1 MIAAYILSCL
11 LLVLAFQG
19 LHVWPRTKAMT
30 RELRGAFAVMTDKAL
45 SDDHKEAALR
55 RRSIE
60 VLGLT
65 VRLTLV
71 LIATFAA
78 AALPVVLA
86 QWAGW
91 LTWQDF
97 LVFSIQPLVVV
108 ATVAALALWPLLQSR
123 LARS

>member
-1 MIAAYILSCL
+1 MIAAYVLSCV
-11 LLVLAFQG
+11 LLVLAFQR
-19 LHVWPRTKAMT
+19 LHVWPRTTAMS
-30 RELRGAFAVMTDKAL
+30 RELRGAFAVMTDKGL
-45 SDDHKEAALR
+45 NDDQKEAALR
-55 RRSIE
+55 RRSVD

-91 LTWQDF
+91 LTWQEF
-97 LVFSIQPLVVV
+97 LVFSIQPLVLV
-108 ATVAALALWPLLQSR
+108 ATVVALALWPKLQSR